1 MLFGLFRQE
10 GREQQPMAAQY
21 SSVQH
26 NVVEQRS
33 HSLEEN
39 LVNEKTTQKPAPRSF
54 ASLSWLILTQILGL
68 LWLAPIIILLTLNF
82 SSHIIGPSAW
92 CFHGQCSVDLL
103 DDNAIAQAKRLDKAD
118 HNMLGGLQFVA
129 KALELWFGC
138 VAVNLIYNVTMWLA
152 SRDEGLPIGLLS
164 ASVEF
169 TDPRSLLDTFRS
181 ARRSS
186 LQRERPSRPTSR
198 LPLGLF
204 IALIVLMCL
213 LINMMGPATAVLVLP
228 TLQWKDT
235 NLHVEH
241 AFRSLNLSSGP
252 AGDNIFPD
260 CTDGNLN
267 RGQYSCNTDS
277 YAASLDSL
285 VDFTIAGMSQS
296 RPPVNTSLPYGLSQE
311 GDVTLTFNETHDD
324 TLFAGW
330 APNRQVLREISQDSN
345 DFYEAYIANMD
356 NAQNLTDPK
365 YLQYTRSLQ
374 TILKRQGPVLGA
386 YGREYLSDNAFNV
399 ELGANRNLRCYN
411 NYSSTANYDTTAQYT
426 KCIQF
431 GTGWTPSTM
440 QASFK
445 IVGSDDTEMT
455 HVDVFV
461 SDKAAYYNSSYNSQL
476 ASSACL
482 AGRSAANSSDCPW
495 ESIFDAHVPNDVARF
510 SSSILTVELTV
521 PELNRTT
528 SFVAEFLTLAYYNST
543 YTLDTSPSSNPLY
556 LVQVDD
562 IPNPQDLGVQKVI
575 INPNWFLAAWS
586 VDQNGSLAQNRSAA
600 IGTVRGLK
608 AVLSNTTY
616 NDTSLEEDSTVSVT
630 TSTLLTSQTAAS
642 VQQQSAPVGATATGD
657 VAEIRR
663 RVESASLTTVTSAVP
678 VATIAST
685 MGAAKRAAATAIPT
699 SASLTANLTP
709 DSDEQSEI
717 AVDSF
722 DPLAYQP
729 SEKSTEALMGFLLF
743 SYLQALSMVDYS
755 KDNITSSNLS
765 LEDPGH
771 PGLHYYATVHVWM
784 YGLNSRTS
792 YVGVVVACLGIFCV
806 VCSTMLGLVLRRR
819 QRSLTD
825 FIIAAIQ
832 HQYKGEL
839 ANVTG
844 DQEQAARLRFKVEDD
859 ERDGKLHFKYVE

>member
-10 GREQQPMAAQY
+10 GRDQQPMAAQY

-26 NVVEQRS
+26 NVVEERS

-39 LVNEKTTQKPAPRSF
+39 LVNEKTTQKPAPRSL

-129 KALELWFGC
+129 KALELWFGF

-169 TDPRSLLDTFRS
+169 ADPRSLLDTFRS
-181 ARRSS
+181 TRRSS
-186 LQRERPSRPTSR
+186 LQGERPSRPTSR

-204 IALIVLMCL
+204 VALIVFMCL
-213 LINMMGPATAVLVLP
+213 LVNMMGPATAVLVLP

-235 NLHVEH
+235 DLHVEH

-252 AGDNIFPD
+252 AGDNVFPE
-260 CTDGNLN
+260 CTDENLV

-296 RPPVNTSLPYGLSQE
+296 GSPVNTSLPYGLSQE
-311 GDVTLTFNETHDD
+311 GDVTLTFNETHND
-324 TLFAGW
+324 TLSVGW
-330 APNRQVLREISQDSN
+330 APNRQVLREISQDLSN
-345 DFYEAYIANMD
+345 FYDAYTANT
-356 NAQNLTDPK
+356 NKTHNLPNTK
-365 YLQYTRSLQ
+365 YLQYTKSLQ
-374 TILKRQGPVLGA
+374 TMLKRQGPVLGA
-386 YGREYLSDNAFNV
+386 YGGEYLSDNAFDV

-411 NYSSTANYDTTAQYT
+411 NYSSTANYNTTAQYT
-426 KCIQF
+426 KCIQV

-440 QASFK
+440 RTSFN
-445 IVGSDDTEMT
+445 IVGSDVTEIT

-482 AGRSAANSSDCPW
+482 AGRSAATSSDCPW
-495 ESIFDAHVPNDVARF
+495 ESIFDAPVPNDVAQV
-510 SSSILTVELTV
+510 SSNILTVELTL
-521 PELNRTT
+521 PKLNLTT
-528 SFVAEFLTLAYYNST
+528 SFVAEFFTLAYYNAT

-562 IPNPQDLGVQKVI
+562 IPNLQDPLLQTVMV
-575 INPNWFLAAWS
+575 NPNWFLAAWS
-586 VDQNGSLAQNRSAA
+586 VDQNGFLAQNRSAA

-608 AVLSNTTY
+608 AALSNKAY
-616 NDTSLEEDSTVSVT
+616 NDTNLGEDSTADSTTADAT
-630 TSTLLTSQTAAS
+630 TSTLLTSQTANS
-642 VQQQSAPVGATATGD
+642 VQQQSVSVAATATGD

-663 RVESASLTTVTSAVP
+663 RVESTSP
-678 VATIAST
+678 TAT
-685 MGAAKRAAATAIPT
+685 
-699 SASLTANLTP
+699 LTP
-709 DSDEQSEI
+709 DSDEQSEV

-722 DPLAYQP
+722 DSFEDDL
-729 SEKSTEALMGFLLF
+729 SEKNTGALMYFLWF

-755 KDNITSSNLS
+755 KDNITSSNLGA
-765 LEDPGH
+765 EDPGH

-792 YVGVVVACLGIFCV
+792 YVGAVVACLGIFCV
-806 VCSTMLGLVLRRR
+806 VCSTMLGLVSRRR

-832 HQYKGEL
+832 HQYKWEL
-839 ANVTG
+839 ANVSG
-844 DQEQAARLRFKVEDD
+844 DQDQAARLRFKVEDD